1 MLHGYEEATI
11 IPAMDLYDS
20 GMMQQYIAAA
30 REQYQQGQ
38 KDLDDFYKQYGDFL
52 SPSQADMNYYYD
64 NTVGRVRDAL
74 NRAYANGIDLTRS
87 AEGRA
92 YLANVLR
99 SVPYGKL
106 AAMRQNAKKLEAWQ
120 TLAAQMKANGTY
132 GNDDFQRFVNGGVL
146 PSDFSTLDSNG
157 NIVMFENDAPTKFQ
171 TLNEATA
178 DWFKGRTPHE
188 LTKAQVEGM
197 GMKYDPRYKYTGFD
211 YNDLL
216 KTAGSQTQGWESSP
230 IGQWYYEQ
238 ARKKVAAAGG
248 NPDDKTKVQN
258 QLNEDVA
265 QANMRWLVSPT
276 SKADEFAINADND
289 RREINR
295 MTIKH
300 NWDVADAATKHGYDM
315 ELAGLK
321 SNGKTKKGG
330 TVIGIDADGNP
341 IYDTDIPPYGA
352 AQKLDEDRNQ
362 KIKGLENRLSS
373 AYDREWNT
381 QVSAYKKLKNRTK
394 TINGKTYSAQKLATI
409 YGQAY
414 RKLKRGATLNDLT
427 NDERF
432 AYNSVNNT
440 KSGDPLATW
449 RNAFK
454 HRVNNGYDGT
464 KADYVSRNVT
474 IMSQKTEQDLYK
486 EGQRLWA
493 QNNQVATP
501 QGEDKED
508 IDSSLGW
515 KQTSNPKTG
524 DQATY
529 GKNVDGDVRVATIT
543 QVNTNRARG
552 RNGNRTLYQPNGV
565 VRTID
570 RAMRGAYIQQTA
582 GMAAS
587 RSYGSTGNSTQVME
601 HAYIDL
607 DDKYGR
613 NQKVK
618 DAVNKFSE
626 KQLEQFGMKKDGDKL
641 YLYIMTDVK
650 GQRRASVNNR
660 TRRREM
666 TAKTQEQ
673 FVGKQQDE
681 NDTYDYE

>member
-1 MLHGYEEATI
+1 MLHGYEEASI
-11 IPAMDLYDS
+11 IPAMSLYDS
-20 GMMQQYIAAA
+20 GMMQQMIAAA

-38 KDLDDFYKQYGDFL
+38 KDLDDFYKTYGDFL

-99 SVPYGKL
+99 SVPYSKL

-132 GNDDFQRFVNGGVL
+132 GSDEFQKFVNGGVL
-146 PSDFSTLDSNG
+146 PNDFSTLDANG
-157 NIVMFENDAPTKFQ
+157 NVVMFENDAPTRFQ
-171 TLNEATA
+171 TLNEATD

-188 LTKAQVEGM
+188 LTKSQVEGM

-248 NPDDKTKVQN
+248 NPDDATKVQD
-258 QLNEDVA
+258 QLNQDVA

-276 SKADEFAINADND
+276 SKADEFAVSDHND
-289 RREINR
+289 ALERGR
-295 MTIKH
+295 MKLKH
-300 NWDVADAATKHGYDM
+300 DWDVADAATKHGYDM

-321 SNGKTKKGG
+321 ASTKGNKGKG
-330 TVIGIDADGNP
+330 TVVGIDANGNP
-341 IYDTDIPPYGA
+341 VYSTDIPPYGA

-362 KIKGLENRLSS
+362 KIRKLESRLGS
-373 AYDREWNT
+373 AYDKEWNT
-381 QVSAYKKLKNRTK
+381 QVSAYKKLKNRSMTV
-394 TINGKTYSAQKLATI
+394 NGKQYSAQRLATI

-414 RKLKRGATLNDLT
+414 RKLKGGATLDDLT
-427 NDERF
+427 NNERF
-432 AYNSVNNT
+432 AYNRINNVR
-440 KSGDPLATW
+440 SGDPLATW

-454 HRVNNGYDGT
+454 HRVDNGYDGSKT
-464 KADYVSRNVT
+464 DYLSRNVT

-508 IDSSLGW
+508 IDSALGW
-515 KQTSNPKTG
+515 TQTSKPKTG
-524 DQATY
+524 NQATY
-529 GKNVDGDVRVATIT
+529 GKNVDGDVRVSTIT
-543 QVNTNRARG
+543 QVNTNRASG
-552 RNGNRTLYQPNGV
+552 RKGNRTLYQPNGV
-565 VRTID
+565 VRSID
-570 RAMRGAYIQQTA
+570 KAMRGAYIQQNE
-582 GMAAS
+582 GMAAG
-587 RSYGSTGNSTQVME
+587 RMYGSTGNSTQVME
-601 HAYIDL
+601 QVYIDL
-607 DDKYGR
+607 SNER
-613 NQKVK
+613 NKKVK
-618 DAVNKFSE
+618 ETLKKFSDS
-626 KQLEQFGMKKDGDKL
+626 QLEQFGMKKDGDKL
-641 YLYIMTDVK
+641 YLYVMTELK
-650 GQRRASVNNR
+650 GQRRASINNR

-673 FVGKQQDE
+673 FVGSQQDE

>member
-11 IPAMDLYDS
+11 VPAMDLYDS

-38 KDLDDFYKQYGDFL
+38 KDLDDFYKTYGDFL

-64 NTVGRVRDAL
+64 NTIGRVRDMF
-74 NRAYANGIDLTRS
+74 NYAQNNGVDLLRS

-92 YLANVLR
+92 LVANVIR
-99 SVPYGKL
+99 NVPYGKL

-132 GNDDFQRFVNGGVL
+132 GSDEFQKFVNGGVL
-146 PSDFSTLDSNG
+146 PNDFSTLDANG
-157 NIVMFENDAPTKFQ
+157 NIVMFENDAPTRFQ

-188 LTKAQVEGM
+188 LTKSQVEGM

-248 NPDDKTKVQN
+248 NPDDATKVQD
-258 QLNEDVA
+258 QLNQDVA

-276 SKADEFAINADND
+276 SKADEFAVSDHND
-289 RREINR
+289 ALQRGR
-295 MTIKH
+295 MKLQH
-300 NWDVADAATKHGYDM
+300 DWDVADAATKHGYDM

-321 SNGKTKKGG
+321 ASTKGNKGKG
-330 TVIGIDADGNP
+330 TVVGIDANGNP
-341 IYDTDIPPYGA
+341 VYSTDIPPYGA

-362 KIKGLENRLSS
+362 KIRKLESRLGS
-373 AYDREWNT
+373 AYDKEWNT
-381 QVSAYKKLKNRTK
+381 QVSAYKKLKNRSMTV
-394 TINGKTYSAQKLATI
+394 NGKQYSAQRLATI
-409 YGQAY
+409 YGQVY
-414 RKLKRGATLNDLT
+414 RKLKSGATLDDLT

-432 AYNSVNNT
+432 AYNRINNVR
-440 KSGDPLATW
+440 SGDPLATW

-454 HRVNNGYDGT
+454 HRVDNGYDGSKT
-464 KADYVSRNVT
+464 DYLSRNVT

-508 IDSSLGW
+508 IDSALGW
-515 KQTSNPKTG
+515 TQTSQPKTG
-524 DQATY
+524 NQATY
-529 GKNVDGDVRVATIT
+529 GKNVDGDVRVSTIT

-552 RNGNRTLYQPNGV
+552 RKGNRTLYQPNGV
-565 VRTID
+565 VRSID
-570 RAMRGAYIQQTA
+570 KAMRGAYIQQNE
-582 GMAAS
+582 GMAAG
-587 RSYGSTGNSTQVME
+587 RMYGSTGNSTQVME
-601 HAYIDL
+601 QVYIDL
-607 DDKYGR
+607 SNER
-613 NQKVK
+613 NKKVK
-618 DAVNKFSE
+618 ETLKKFSDS
-626 KQLEQFGMKKDGDKL
+626 QLEQFGMKKDGDKL
-641 YLYIMTDVK
+641 YLYVMTDLK
-650 GQRRASVNNR
+650 GQRRASINNR

-673 FVGKQQDE
+673 FVGSQQDE